1 MVEKGS
7 TNSGKAPP
15 PFSGNARKK
24 TFFLKGVLPLY
35 TTHRYE
41 HRHGDTKNKKKPQ
54 LYASKYRQTDGHTIE
69 HKTTERR
76 YPVDINTNEA
86 ITQSPKQVI
95 EVGGE
100 QGDYSK
106 K

>member
-1 MVEKGS
+1 MNTDMVTQE
-7 TNSGKAPP
+7 
-15 PFSGNARKK
+15 
-24 TFFLKGVLPLY
+24 
-35 TTHRYE
+35 
-41 HRHGDTKNKKKPQ
+41 NKKKPQ
-54 LYASKYRQTDGHTIE
+54 LRASKSRQTDGNTIE

-100 QGDYSK
+100 QGDYSNK
-106 K
+106 